1 MPDPA
6 LDTAPKPPP
15 VADTVSIFLG
25 LFLLLLAFFIL
36 LVSISTVEKVK
47 SLRVID
53 SVAAAFATIL
63 PSAVELRDHATKDA
77 NILSGEAFQ
86 AEITGIYAS
95 QVQVTKVEVVTPG
108 RLMRVVMPSDALFF
122 QGEAR
127 LRDGQ
132 FPFID
137 RVIAALSG
145 RPAGLRHEL
154 EFVIGSPAGAD
165 RALAVG
171 ETLES
176 RRAVTFVKGV
186 LARGAPPDSVSV
198 ALKPGDPAE
207 VTLWFHTRFTEEAD
221 QRFSADPAARPR

>member
-1 MPDPA
+1 MSDSANEFQIKPA
-6 LDTAPKPPP
+6 PA
-15 VADTVSIFLG
+15 ADTISIFLG

-47 SLRVID
+47 SLRVMD

-63 PSAVELRDHATKDA
+63 PTSVELRDEATKDA

-86 AEITGIYAS
+86 AEITGIYAT

-122 QGEAR
+122 PGEAR
-127 LRDGQ
+127 LREGQ

-137 RVIAALSG
+137 RMVAALSG
-145 RPAGLRHEL
+145 RPAGMRHEL
-154 EFVIGSPAGAD
+154 EFVIGN
-165 RALAVG
+165 ALQAERSLPVG

-198 ALKPGDPAE
+198 GLMPGDPNE
-207 VTLWFHTRFTEEAD
+207 VTIWFHTRFTDEAD
-221 QRFSADPAARPR
+221 ERFSADPAARR